1 MTERHDVSIED
12 VRLLVAERQR
22 YDDWLAALEA
32 RRAETPSRVFERV
45 YGDYLGRRTG
55 VLEQLREHVETLTTV
70 GRDLETRII
79 ALEEQLASHEDERA
93 EAILRTAVG
102 EYDGD
107 RWESVRQEVESK
119 IGTLAEQRTGLIAEA
134 DDVRVLLA
142 SARPEP
148 VVLESVVPDPP
159 VSEPVV
165 TAPTAAVAAPIAE
178 PSPLTPELVAS
189 NVIVTEGAVLE
200 LAEPVAPTPWRVPA
214 GYGADIMLITDNV
227 SSHAH
232 ASNVEPSAAKQMSAP
247 NAASSA
253 GTPNAASQDALAE
266 EHDGADFDD
275 ALALFSTEPR
285 VTPTEREP
293 LRPHTFDNATPHSAD
308 SSIDDRRVP
317 DTANG
322 SGARVAVGVAPQ
334 PVSAEPPPAPAR
346 DSFDDLA
353 FLRSVIDPAAQGA
366 GVRSSAATDQQKTLR
381 CTECGTMN
389 FPTEWYCERCGG
401 ELAAF

>member
-32 RRAETPSRVFERV
+32 RRADTPSRVFERV
-45 YGDYLGRRTG
+45 YVDYLGRRTG

-70 GRDLETRII
+70 GRDLETRIN

-119 IGTLAEQRTGLIAEA
+119 IGTLSEQRTGLIAEA

-142 SARPEP
+142 SARPES
-148 VVLESVVPDPP
+148 VVPESVVPE
-159 VSEPVV
+159 SVV

-178 PSPLTPELVAS
+178 PSPATAELVAS
-189 NVIVTEGAVLE
+189 NSVVTEDAVLE

-214 GYGADIMLITDNV
+214 GYGADIMLITDDV
-227 SSHAH
+227 SAHAH
-232 ASNVEPSAAKQMSAP
+232 ASNVELPAARQMSAP
-247 NAASSA
+247 NAASST
-253 GTPNAASQDALAE
+253 GTPNVTSQDAVLD

-285 VTPTEREP
+285 VAPTEREP
-293 LRPHTFDNATPHSAD
+293 LRPHTFDSATPRAAD
-308 SSIDDRRVP
+308 SLIDERRVP

-353 FLRSVIDPAAQGA
+353 FLRSVIDPAAQSAGA
-366 GVRSSAATDQQKTLR
+366 RNSAATDQQKTLR